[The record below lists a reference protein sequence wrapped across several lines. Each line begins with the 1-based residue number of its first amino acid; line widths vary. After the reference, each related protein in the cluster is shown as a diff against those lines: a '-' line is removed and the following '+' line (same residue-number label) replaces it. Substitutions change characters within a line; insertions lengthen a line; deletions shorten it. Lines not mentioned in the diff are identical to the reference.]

1 MKIENFYNRVYTPGE
16 KVMAAE
22 FNVNNFV
29 EEKYNVEILDRFEY
43 LRVYKIISKK

>member
-1 MKIENFYNRVYTPGE
+1 
-16 KVMAAE
+16 MAAE